1 MLERLQKKWKVNGAR
16 VLLIL
21 VTFAV
26 GGSLTGY
33 VGRRLMD
40 LTGIENPIIWTVVY
54 IILITLLWP
63 LSVLL
68 VSIPFGQL
76 PFFKSYISKIFRWL
90 DLQKQNPTAT
100 GKEVAA
106 GDMAFAY
113 AKNSGPKLK
122 SENFPVLENVLAG
135 IEIRVAIFAS
145 GSGSNALEIIHHFH
159 KHSSIKIA
167 LIVCNKA
174 GAGVL
179 DIAHRE
185 NIPVMMLEKEKFF
198 RGNGYVDEL
207 KEKKIDFIVLAGF
220 LWKIPSS
227 LIKEYPKKIINIH
240 PALLPKYGGKG
251 MYGQFVH
258 ESVIRAHEKESGIS
272 IHFVD
277 EILDHG
283 EVIFQSKCRVDGTD
297 TPQTLARKIHK
308 LEHEFYPKVIE
319 SVISARYANS
329 GSGDDSPHAI
339 HS

>member
-26 GGSLTGY
+26 GGSLTAY
-33 VGRRLMD
+33 AGRRLMD
-40 LTGIENPIIWTVVY
+40 LTGIENSVIWAVVY

-76 PFFKSYISKIFRWL
+76 AFFKTYISKILRWL
-90 DLQKQNPTAT
+90 DLQKQNHSAT
-100 GKEVAA
+100 SKEVATQ
-106 GDMAFAY
+106 GMVFAP
-113 AKNSGPKLK
+113 AKISSTGAK
-122 SENFPVLENVLAG
+122 SENSLVLENVLTG

-145 GSGSNALEIIHHFH
+145 GAGSNALEIIHHFH
-159 KHSSIKIA
+159 KHSSIKIE
-167 LIVCNKA
+167 LIACNKP

-179 DIAHRE
+179 NIAQRE

-198 RGNGYVDEL
+198 RGNGYVHEL
-207 KEKKIDFIVLAGF
+207 KERKIDFIVLAGF
-220 LWKIPSS
+220 LWKLPSS

-251 MYGQFVH
+251 MYGHFVH
-258 ESVIRAHEKESGIS
+258 EAVIRAHEKESGIS

-283 EVIFQSKCRVDGTD
+283 EIIFQSKCKVDEAD
-297 TPQTLARKIHK
+297 TPQSLAHKIHK
-308 LEHEFYPKVIE
+308 MEHEFYPKVIE

-329 GSGDDSPHAI
+329 GSSDDSPHNI